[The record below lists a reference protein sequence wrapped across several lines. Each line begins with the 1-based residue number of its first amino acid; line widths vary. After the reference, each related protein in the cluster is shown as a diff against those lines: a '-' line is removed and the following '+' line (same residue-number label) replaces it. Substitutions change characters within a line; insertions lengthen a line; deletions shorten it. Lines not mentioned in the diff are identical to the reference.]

1 MIIQIYLIQMG
12 TPETQTIGIPQVEVE
27 VAVMAVVQVIRVMIL
42 LTIIL
47 INKVGQIDK
56 EVVLTF

>member
-1 MIIQIYLIQMG
+1 MG
-12 TPETQTIGIPQVEVE
+12 TPETQTIGIPQVEVEVLVEE